1 MTEKESQNLVNGQ
14 FTKFILDLNN
24 KINGVYSNLTFT
36 TIDEII
42 KDEVDLKSLWW
53 ELSRMNDML
62 WTEFKKLS
70 KVFDEMDEELYDEYG
85 YKYADEMD
93 DMKSKIEWKIMSVQS
108 LIDKL
113 EEFDD
118 LVEENDLLKRFSDI
132 KQIEIK

>member
-70 KVFDEMDEELYDEYG
+70 KIFEEMDEELYDEYG

-118 LVEENDLLKRFSDI
+118 LVEENDLLKRFGDI

>member
-1 MTEKESQNLVNGQ
+1 MTEKELQNLVNGE

-53 ELSRMNDML
+53 ELSRMNDKL
-62 WTEFKKLS
+62 WSEFKKLS
-70 KVFDEMDEELYDEYG
+70 KLMDEMDEELYDEYG
-85 YKYADEMD
+85 YRYSDEMD
-93 DMKSKIEWKIMSVQS
+93 DMKSKIEWKIISIQS

-132 KQIEIK
+132 KQIEI

>member
-1 MTEKESQNLVNGQ
+1 MTEKELQNLVNGE

-42 KDEVDLKSLWW
+42 KDEVNLKSLWW
-53 ELSRMNDML
+53 GLSRMNDEL
-62 WTEFKKLS
+62 WSEFKKLS
-70 KVFDEMDEELYDEYG
+70 KLIDEMDEELYDEYG
-85 YKYADEMD
+85 YRYSDEMD
-93 DMKSKIEWKIMSVQS
+93 DMKSKVEWKIMSVQS

-132 KQIEIK
+132 KQIEI

>member
-1 MTEKESQNLVNGQ
+1 MTEKELQNLVNGK

-24 KINGVYSNLTFT
+24 KINGIYSNLTFT

-53 ELSRMNDML
+53 ELSRMNDEL
-62 WTEFKKLS
+62 WSEFKKLS
-70 KVFDEMDEELYDEYG
+70 KVFNEMDEELYDDYG
-85 YKYADEMD
+85 YQYDGEVD
-93 DMKSKIEWKIMSVQS
+93 DMKSKIEWKIMSLQS

-113 EEFDD
+113 DEFDD

-132 KQIEIK
+132 KQIEI

>member
-1 MTEKESQNLVNGQ
+1 MTEKELQNLVNGG

-42 KDEVDLKSLWW
+42 RDEVDLKSLWW
-53 ELSRMNDML
+53 ELSRMNDKL
-62 WTEFKKLS
+62 WVEFKKLS
-70 KVFDEMDEELYDEYG
+70 KLIDEMDEELYDEYG
-85 YKYADEMD
+85 YRYSDEID

-132 KQIEIK
+132 KQIEI

>member
-1 MTEKESQNLVNGQ
+1 MTEKELQNLVNGE

-42 KDEVDLKSLWW
+42 KDEVNLKSLWW
-53 ELSRMNDML
+53 ELSRMNDKL
-62 WTEFKKLS
+62 WVEFKKLS
-70 KVFDEMDEELYDEYG
+70 KLIDEMDEELYDEYG
-85 YKYADEMD
+85 YRYSDEMD
-93 DMKSKIEWKIMSVQS
+93 DMKSKVEWKIMSVQS

-132 KQIEIK
+132 KQIEI

>member
-1 MTEKESQNLVNGQ
+1 MTEKELQNLVNGE

-53 ELSRMNDML
+53 QLSRMNDEL
-62 WTEFKKLS
+62 WSEFKKLS
-70 KVFDEMDEELYDEYG
+70 KMIDEMDEELYDEYG
-85 YKYADEMD
+85 YEYSNEID
-93 DMKSKIEWKIMSVQS
+93 DMKSKVEWKIMSVQS

-132 KQIEIK
+132 KQIEI

>member
-1 MTEKESQNLVNGQ
+1 MTEKELQNLVNGQ

-70 KVFDEMDEELYDEYG
+70 KMIDEMDEELYDDYG
-85 YKYADEMD
+85 YRYSDEMD
-93 DMKSKIEWKIMSVQS
+93 DMKSKVEWKIMSVQS

>member
-24 KINGVYSNLTFT
+24 KINGVCSNLTFT

>member
-1 MTEKESQNLVNGQ
+1 MTEKELQNLVNGE

-70 KVFDEMDEELYDEYG
+70 KMVDEMDEELYDEYG
-85 YKYADEMD
+85 YKYSNEID
-93 DMKSKIEWKIMSVQS
+93 DMKSKIEWKIMSLQS

-132 KQIEIK
+132 KQIEI

>member
-1 MTEKESQNLVNGQ
+1 MTEKELQNLVNGE

-42 KDEVDLKSLWW
+42 KDEVNLKSLWW
-53 ELSRMNDML
+53 ELSRMNDEL
-62 WTEFKKLS
+62 WSEFKKLS
-70 KVFDEMDEELYDEYG
+70 KLIDEMDEELYDEYG
-85 YKYADEMD
+85 YRYSDEMD
-93 DMKSKIEWKIMSVQS
+93 DMKSKVEWKIMSVQS

-132 KQIEIK
+132 KQIEI

>member
-1 MTEKESQNLVNGQ
+1 MTEKELQNLVNGE

-53 ELSRMNDML
+53 ELSRMNDKL
-62 WTEFKKLS
+62 WSEFKKLS
-70 KVFDEMDEELYDEYG
+70 KLMDEMDEELYDEYG
-85 YKYADEMD
+85 YRYSDEMD
-93 DMKSKIEWKIMSVQS
+93 DMKSKIEWKIMSIQS

-132 KQIEIK
+132 KQIEI

>member
-1 MTEKESQNLVNGQ
+1 MTEKELQKLINGE

-24 KINGVYSNLTFT
+24 KINGIYSNLTFT

-42 KDEVDLKSLWW
+42 KDEVDLKSSWW
-53 ELSRMNDML
+53 ELSRMNDGL
-62 WTEFKKLS
+62 WTEFKKIS
-70 KVFDEMDEELYDEYG
+70 KLVDEMDEDLYDEYG
-85 YKYADEMD
+85 YRYSNEIDE
-93 DMKSKIEWKIMSVQS
+93 MKSKIEWKIMSLQS

-132 KQIEIK
+132 KQIEI

>member
-1 MTEKESQNLVNGQ
+1 MTEKELQNLVNGE

-42 KDEVDLKSLWW
+42 RDEVDLKSLWW
-53 ELSRMNDML
+53 ELSRMNDKL
-62 WTEFKKLS
+62 WVEFKKLS
-70 KVFDEMDEELYDEYG
+70 KLIDEMDEELYDEYG
-85 YKYADEMD
+85 YRYSDEID

-132 KQIEIK
+132 KQIEI

>member
-1 MTEKESQNLVNGQ
+1 MTEKELQNLVNGE

-42 KDEVDLKSLWW
+42 RDEVDLKSLWW
-53 ELSRMNDML
+53 ELSRMNDKL
-62 WTEFKKLS
+62 WVEFKKLS
-70 KVFDEMDEELYDEYG
+70 KLIDEMDEELYDEYG
-85 YKYADEMD
+85 YRYSDEMD

-132 KQIEIK
+132 KQIEI

>member
-1 MTEKESQNLVNGQ
+1 NMTEKELQNLVNGE

-53 ELSRMNDML
+53 ELSRMNDKL
-62 WTEFKKLS
+62 WSEFKKLS
-70 KVFDEMDEELYDEYG
+70 KLMDEMDEELYDEYG
-85 YKYADEMD
+85 YRYSDEMD
-93 DMKSKIEWKIMSVQS
+93 DMKSKIEWKIMSIQS

-132 KQIEIK
+132 KQIEI

>member
-1 MTEKESQNLVNGQ
+1 MTEKELQNLVNGK

-53 ELSRMNDML
+53 ELSRMNDEL
-62 WTEFKKLS
+62 WSEFEKIS
-70 KVFDEMDEELYDEYG
+70 KVFDEMGEELYDDYG
-85 YKYADEMD
+85 YQYDGEMD
-93 DMKSKIEWKIMSVQS
+93 DMKSKIEWKIMSLQS

-113 EEFDD
+113 DEFDD

-132 KQIEIK
+132 KQIEI

>member
-1 MTEKESQNLVNGQ
+1 MTEKELQNLVNGQ

-42 KDEVDLKSLWW
+42 KDEVNLKSLWW
-53 ELSRMNDML
+53 ELSRMNDEL
-62 WTEFKKLS
+62 WSKFKKLS
-70 KVFDEMDEELYDEYG
+70 KLIDEMDEELYDEYG
-85 YKYADEMD
+85 YRYSDEMD
-93 DMKSKIEWKIMSVQS
+93 DMKSKVEWKIMSVQS

-132 KQIEIK
+132 KQIEI